1 MFMNM
6 KENTKR
12 ILDNIAVTVAIVTL
26 TCALIT
32 TILN

>member
-1 MFMNM
+1 MLMFM
-6 KENTKR
+6 KESTKR

-26 TCALIT
+26 ACAVIT